1 MDRATRLH
9 AERGSAS
16 ILYVLGALA
25 AIAAVV
31 VPLVLAVRTHGEAVQ
46 GATVVAGEAE
56 TAQADLLLRQAIVA
70 AELHFAE
77 HGSYEGLTP
86 EVASGLDP
94 ATTYNSS
101 PVAVPREVSIRAAT
115 PLSVLLVTR
124 ADDDRPFCAVASP
137 GGARFGD
144 AYPIAAD
151 GCA

>member
-1 MDRATRLH
+1 MNRATRLH
-9 AERGSAS
+9 AEGGSAS

-31 VPLVLAVRTHGEAVQ
+31 VPLVLSVRTHGEAVQ
-46 GATVVAGEAE
+46 GATAVAGDAEA
-56 TAQADLLLRQAIVA
+56 AQADLLLRQAIVA
-70 AELHFAE
+70 VELHFAE

-94 ATTYNSS
+94 ATTYNAS
-101 PVAVPREVSIRAAT
+101 PVAVVREVSVRAAT

-124 ADDDRPFCAVASP
+124 SGDDRPFCAVASL
-137 GGARFGD
+137 GGARFGEAD
-144 AYPIAAD
+144 PTTAA